1 MPYSCSICANLLQM
15 SDRLKIGFH
24 EEGFNLEPSCRLHL
38 FTMGKSGPQVIVDHG
53 FERTAGPP
61 RLGMQALGNIL
72 IDCQSGSHASGRC
85 HKSIM
90 IPIC

>member
-1 MPYSCSICANLLQM
+1 
-15 SDRLKIGFH
+15 
-24 EEGFNLEPSCRLHL
+24 
-38 FTMGKSGPQVIVDHG
+38 MGKSGPQVIVDHG
-53 FERTAGPP
+53 FEPAAGPP

-90 IPIC
+90 IPIY